1 MNWRRIRKRRQRP
14 PGPRRQSAL
23 DPTALVSAPATS
35 LVCWHNRSSGRS
47 PYAHVRAP
55 RTAATG
61 RLPSSSGRRGSR
73 RSYGDKAVALVR
85 GASRRAGRSG
95 LPVGCALAPA
105 LARLP
110 LSGRS
115 SPARRRGRRHG
126 GCSAPTGSVSSTP
139 STLPLLCSL
148 SNVSLANP
156 PGSSCLPAL
165 QGTTLSRSGESLAI
179 RAWEGT
185 HGLRRDVRRPSRA
198 GAGRVGVEP
207 SELLTSER
215 VMAAG
220 LGLTGGTGGR

>member
-85 GASRRAGRSG
+85 CASRRAGRSG

-115 SPARRRGRRHG
+115 SLARRRGRRHG

-148 SNVSLANP
+148 SNVSLGNP
-156 PGSSCLPAL
+156 TRLILPACVAKDDPEPVRRESRHPRIRGL
-165 QGTTLSRSGESLAI
+165 PTTHRRGACRPESRSPRG
-179 RAWEGT
+179 
-185 HGLRRDVRRPSRA
+185 
-198 GAGRVGVEP
+198 
-207 SELLTSER
+207 
-215 VMAAG
+215 
-220 LGLTGGTGGR
+220 